1 MTKRKK
7 RAWWKQKSERIA
19 EHRFG
24 TFRTSLASRRSS
36 FVLEPDYVDIARRL
50 RLMSQSLF
58 LQKMQKM
65 QSQNFMQKMQNLQ
78 KMQKVNKIISRKDEN
93 IGRSITI

>member
-58 LQKMQKM
+58 LQKMQN
-65 QSQNFMQKMQNLQ
+65 QNFMQKMQNLQ

>member
-65 QSQNFMQKMQNLQ
+65 QNQNFMQKMQNLQ
-78 KMQKVNKIISRKDEN
+78 KMQKVNKINNRKDEK